1 MNEELRAITIRN
13 DYDIVDEKLYQKF
26 DYWTLNN
33 LKKSKE
39 RIAEERMNTL
49 ITLEGKLRKLK
60 KSLETFILR
69 RNLEDPGVV
78 KVIDQLE
85 KIIKKF
91 EIFDHYNI
99 YKEKTKLVQKDY
111 RKTCDEIS
119 LIVESVGRWQ
129 YDEQREKVYK
139 AGLVDKYYK
148 ELDKLDTLNS
158 SMNDLEIQM
167 LQAVRKNNL
176 LDYIDLLD
184 MELESFNA
192 LVKRLELPGNIV
204 SLINEWNMRM
214 EENIRSSMNS
224 LYYNHVRSYDKKCK
238 EVGIKE
244 KSIKPIEKIINALQL
259 YNPELSINY
268 DSLENKIYISN
279 MKKLILPRGIRFD
292 AAKHSLVFQDENDT
306 LEVDIGRYYTKDL
319 LIYRLQKLNP
329 NVDIHYKEDGIIEG
343 TKDAYALIYPEGF
356 AIRHDEKTNELLITN
371 EDKFPDRVVKLKY
384 HRKMLLKDLPR
395 PDFNYEL
402 NLPEQRVKEEPK
414 VSQNKEFREYVKE
427 ELASTNKVEPTK
439 ENTNRK
445 KVVAQKGKHESSI
458 IRKIIGC
465 LKIVGKNFKKKN
477 MVAANLATL
486 KPVAAIANKA
496 NTLDMAKS
504 KELGIKIS
512 ELHNLYQENYQKSKE
527 FLIDEPKKED
537 IPKKKVETT
546 PNEEYSLETILAEY
560 GYDYTGGRR
569 V

>member
-13 DYDIVDEKLYQKF
+13 GFDIVDEDLYQKF

-33 LKKSKE
+33 LKKSKG
-39 RIAEERMNTL
+39 RIAEVRMNSL
-49 ITLEGKLRKLK
+49 INLEGKLRKLK
-60 KSLETFILR
+60 KSLETYILR
-69 RNLEDPGVV
+69 KNLEDPAVV
-78 KVIDQLE
+78 KVIEQLE

-158 SMNDLEIQM
+158 SLDDLETQILREVQ
-167 LQAVRKNNL
+167 KNDFT
-176 LDYIDLLD
+176 DYIDLLD
-184 MELESFNA
+184 VELESFNA

-214 EENIRSSMNS
+214 EEDIRSSINN
-224 LYYNHVRSYDKKCK
+224 LYYNHVRAYDKLCLDM
-238 EVGIKE
+238 GIRE
-244 KSIKPIEKIINALQL
+244 KSIKPINKLINLLQL

-279 MKKLILPRGIRFD
+279 MKKLILPDCVRFN
-292 AAKHSLVFQDENDT
+292 AAKHSLILENEN

-329 NVDIHYKEDGIIEG
+329 NVDIHYTENGVIEG
-343 TKDAYALIYPEGF
+343 TKDAYALVYPEGF
-356 AIRHDEKTNELLITN
+356 VIRHDDKTNEVVITN
-371 EDKFPDRVVKLKY
+371 EDKFPDRVVSIKY

-395 PDFNYEL
+395 PDFNYEVRV
-402 NLPEQRVKEEPK
+402 PEQKQPEEPK
-414 VSQNKEFREYVKE
+414 KVVSSKPFEEYVKE
-427 ELASTNKVEPTK
+427 ELANNLSEQPVPQNPK
-439 ENTNRK
+439 RK
-445 KVVAQKGKHESSI
+445 KVVSQRGKHEASV
-458 IRKIIGC
+458 IRKVIGC
-465 LKIVGKNFKKKN
+465 LKVVGKSFKKN
-477 MVAANLATL
+477 LVAANLTTL
-486 KPVAAIANKA
+486 KPVASIANKA
-496 NTLDMAKS
+496 NTVDMAKS
-504 KELGIKIS
+504 KELGLKIS
-512 ELHNLYQENYQKSKE
+512 EMHSLYQANHQRSREQMEKTLPKE
-527 FLIDEPKKED
+527 ES
-537 IPKKKVETT
+537 KKVEEVKTT
-546 PNEEYSLETILAEY
+546 PNEEYSLESILAEY
-560 GYDYTGGRR
+560 GYDYAGGRR